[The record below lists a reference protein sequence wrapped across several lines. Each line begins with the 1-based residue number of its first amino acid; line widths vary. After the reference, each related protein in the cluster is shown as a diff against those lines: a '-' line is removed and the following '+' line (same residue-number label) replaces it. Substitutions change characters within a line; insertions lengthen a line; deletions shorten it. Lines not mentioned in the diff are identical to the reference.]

1 MGLAVKGNTF
11 RLYTDFYNS
20 DIIIASPLS
29 LKQIEDKQGFDYLSS
44 LEVLVVYGGDMM
56 CMQNYDHLRC
66 VLENCNLTIKKD
78 RNTDISRLREYFMN
92 DLQKYMRQS
101 IFINCVLNSNL
112 LALLHRHCF
121 NPIVCLLL
129 LSHIAGSFGDAPR
142 LLWLRCRHHRIV
154 EWLDSHAESAA
165 TTLPPPALRCDHAG
179 ERRAREVR

>member
-44 LEVLVVYGGDMM
+44 VEVLVVYGGDMM

-92 DLQKYMRQS
+92 DLQK
-101 IFINCVLNSNL
+101 
-112 LALLHRHCF
+112 
-121 NPIVCLLL
+121 
-129 LSHIAGSFGDAPR
+129 
-142 LLWLRCRHHRIV
+142 
-154 EWLDSHAESAA
+154 
-165 TTLPPPALRCDHAG
+165 
-179 ERRAREVR
+179 

>member
-20 DIIIASPLS
+20 DVIIASPLS

-101 IFINCVLNSNL
+101 VFVNCVLNSNL

-121 NPIVCLLL
+121 NPIVLLLL
-129 LSHIAGSFGDAPR
+129 LSHISGSFGDAPR

-154 EWLDSHAESAA
+154 EWLE
-165 TTLPPPALRCDHAG
+165 
-179 ERRAREVR
+179 